1 MSHLEGDT
9 RSRGSPS
16 AVVRSLAIRLDL
28 ETSVIPLERDVLGAG
43 RVCPSLKEFPLVT
56 AELEQVTDDCVDL
69 QGEVTCL
76 DVTEMSSVILVLR

>member
-1 MSHLEGDT
+1 M
-9 RSRGSPS
+9 
-16 AVVRSLAIRLDL
+16 
-28 ETSVIPLERDVLGAG
+28 LGAG